1 MTNDKFLEKAESALK
16 VYYYN
21 ADELIEHAKKLISV
35 VNAARALKGDLDAAD
50 ESPTHYSS
58 YFILTEALK
67 NLERE

>member
-1 MTNDKFLEKAESALK
+1 MTNDKFLEKIESALK

-21 ADELIEHAKKLISV
+21 SDELINHAKKLLVV

-58 YFILTEALK
+58 YFTLTDAIN
-67 NLERE
+67 NLEEV